1 METCLFMGNYSTL
14 ASRQLHVH
22 VYTEMVPYL
31 EAFKFYAKIQQRFC
45 KQTAN

>member
-1 METCLFMGNYSTL
+1 METCLFMGNYSIL
-14 ASRQLHVH
+14 ASRQLH